1 MTPINTQEWNEKIKK
16 LGRDK
21 FTQREKDFLDS
32 YFPDIQRSPVSAH
45 IKLANNKKND
55 NSINLSK
62 LNDDWFLMAI
72 SYKSSFSICLNS
84 EENFIVVD
92 GYSGL
97 FLIDQF
103 DEFIDFIK
111 SNHIN

>member
-1 MTPINTQEWNEKIKK
+1 
-16 LGRDK
+16 
-21 FTQREKDFLDS
+21 
-32 YFPDIQRSPVSAH
+32 
-45 IKLANNKKND
+45 
-55 NSINLSK
+55 
-62 LNDDWFLMAI
+62 MAI